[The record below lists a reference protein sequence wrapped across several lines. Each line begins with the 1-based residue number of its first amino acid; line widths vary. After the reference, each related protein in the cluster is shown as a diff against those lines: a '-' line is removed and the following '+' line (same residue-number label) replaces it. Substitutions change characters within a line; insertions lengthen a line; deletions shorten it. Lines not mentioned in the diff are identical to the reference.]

1 MLLKGKRIFLTED
14 NLTNRSVIQL
24 LLERDGAVFAFE
36 RWGFD
41 TLERLQKFAPVDII
55 LLDLMLPNGVT
66 GFDLYDQIR
75 GLPDFQHIPIVA
87 VSAKDPSIAIPEVQ
101 AKGFNGFIAKPIN
114 RLRFAQQ
121 IAWAIEG
128 KPIWIAD

>member
-24 LLERDGAVFAFE
+24 LLERDGAIFAFE
-36 RWGFD
+36 RWGIG
-41 TLERLQKFAPVDII
+41 TTERLQKFAPVDII
-55 LLDLMLPNGVT
+55 LLDLMLPNNIT
-66 GFDLYDQIR
+66 GLDLFDQIR
-75 GLPDFQHIPIVA
+75 AIPAFEHVPIVA

-114 RLRFAQQ
+114 RLRFTQQ
-121 IAWAIEG
+121 IASIIAGEQ
-128 KPIWIAD
+128 IWHGD

>member
-24 LLERDGAVFAFE
+24 LLERDGAIFAFE
-36 RWGFD
+36 RWGIE
-41 TLERLQKFAPVDII
+41 TTERLQKFAPVDII
-55 LLDLMLPNGVT
+55 LLDLMLPNNIT
-66 GFDLYDQIR
+66 GLDLFDQIR
-75 GLPDFQHIPIVA
+75 AIPAFEHVPIVA

-114 RLRFAQQ
+114 RLRFTQQ
-121 IAWAIEG
+121 IASIIAGEQ
-128 KPIWIAD
+128 IWHGD

>member
-24 LLERDGAVFAFE
+24 LLERDGAIFAFE
-36 RWGFD
+36 RWG
-41 TLERLQKFAPVDII
+41 TETTERLQKFAPVDII
-55 LLDLMLPNGVT
+55 LLDLMLPNNVT
-66 GFDLYDQIR
+66 GLDLFDQIR
-75 GLPDFQHIPIVA
+75 ALPAFEHVPIVA

-114 RLRFAQQ
+114 RLRFTQQ
-121 IAWAIEG
+121 IASIIAGEQ
-128 KPIWIAD
+128 IWHGD

>member
-41 TLERLQKFAPVDII
+41 TLERLQKFGPVDII
-55 LLDLMLPNGVT
+55 LLDLMLPNGIT
-66 GFDLYDQIR
+66 GLDLYDQIR
-75 GLPDFQHIPIVA
+75 SVPAFNEVPIVA
-87 VSAKDPSIAIPEVQ
+87 VSAKDPGIAIPEVQ

-114 RLRFAQQ
+114 RLRFTQQ
-121 IAWAIEG
+121 VAWVIEG
-128 KPIWIAD
+128 KSVWVAD

>member
-24 LLERDGAVFAFE
+24 LLERDGAIFAFE
-36 RWGFD
+36 RWGLE
-41 TLERLQKFAPVDII
+41 TTERLQKFAPVDII
-55 LLDLMLPNGVT
+55 LLDLMLPNNVT
-66 GFDLYDQIR
+66 GLDLFDQIR
-75 GLPDFQHIPIVA
+75 ALPAFEHVPIVA

-121 IAWAIEG
+121 IASVIAGEE
-128 KPIWIAD
+128 IWYAD